1 MRPSVIISVVMVAAA
16 IALLVLRLGGDDA
29 PQPAPEPVV
38 AAPVVSAPV
47 REPAPLPT
55 LQPAAPMPAATTPA
69 EGDAPMQVDVGQGF
83 DLDLLMREVGLDNF
97 MSDYAR
103 WATSRGYPQP
113 DDAGNLM
120 LPQPYDQYDEDTLKA
135 LADTG
140 DMWAQ
145 QFLADKLARKRPA
158 DAIELYRQAAISGSV
173 YAMSEMSQL
182 YKRIANKNA
191 DAQFKDNDTALE
203 QVYALRDS
211 PADPDVTAYAWAAV
225 AESSGWDPMSG
236 SVTAH
241 VASRNLSDEQIEEAC
256 ELSRALRD
264 DMLQTRTQRSIEL
277 PPVTPPPLI
286 VSGGQQGNMGTRCAE
301 DQPPPWD
308 MSGCREVALN
318 SGDQTNTIWVCGG
331 E

>member
-1 MRPSVIISVVMVAAA
+1 MAA
-16 IALLVLRLGGDDA
+16 
-29 PQPAPEPVV
+29 APEPVERT
-38 AAPVVSAPV
+38 PDPEPTPLPPEQPS
-47 REPAPLPT
+47 RPAPAPT
-55 LQPAAPMPAATTPA
+55 VTSDG
-69 EGDAPMQVDVGQGF
+69 EGPMQVDVGQGF

-120 LPQPYDQYDEDTLKA
+120 LPQPYDQYDEETLQA

-158 DAIELYRQAAISGSV
+158 DAIELYREAAVSGSV
-173 YAMSEMSQL
+173 YAMSEMAQL

-191 DAQFKDNDTALE
+191 DTQFKGEKDALD
-203 QVYALRDS
+203 QVYALRDA
-211 PADPDVTAYAWAAV
+211 PGDPEVTAYAWAAV
-225 AESSGWDPMSG
+225 AERSGWDPMSG

-241 VASRNLSDEQIEEAC
+241 VTGRNLTDEQIEEAC
-256 ELSRALRD
+256 ELSRSLQA
-264 DMLQTRTQRSIEL
+264 DMGQVRSERSIEL
-277 PPVTPPPLI
+277 PAATPPPLI
-286 VSGGQQGNMGTRCAE
+286 VGNGPQGSMGTRCAE
-301 DQPPPWD
+301 DDPPPWD

-318 SGDQTNTIWVCGG
+318 SGDQTNTIWVCNG